1 MSYLIGKMSNLNI
14 DIPLYGEQK
23 TILADWLTTDKHNID
38 IVPVGSGKTFL
49 ASIALPIFASDPR
62 YHKGK
67 DIIYS
72 APTGAMIKSL
82 IWESLKQSCI
92 KYFGLVDGKDI
103 NNSELTIKFPNGVF
117 IRCKSAEQRENLRG
131 LNVGCWVADEAAL
144 YTQDTL
150 QEITNRLRPKVGQPD
165 TFGKLIVISTPNG
178 NGPMYD
184 LYQAALK
191 NPEKYI
197 VRHFNYLQMRS
208 GNRTFIEE
216 QKRILSPLKFAQ
228 DYMCSF
234 DQIADQFFYTWNKHK
249 YTVDTIQDR
258 GGDLYTFHDF
268 NKRRMTAIVAQVTN
282 PGKQDGKI
290 EVLKSYAINDCST
303 EGIAEAIRN
312 DFPRRRINSIIDMSG
327 TQVNRDTTSPFGI
340 TDRIILEKYGFSI
353 VNNRNSNPLIAD
365 TDNTSN
371 SFINRGG
378 LVVRKDDRDLL
389 DALGTYHF
397 EDGSRKKLVKYT
409 EQAYAHIDGLGD
421 CIRYGIHHLFPIQ
434 HVNAGPNYVTDDP
447 RFNKRPGIEHM
458 PYSPLFPGGPTWDE
472 IINNSNEGNED
483 YVSW

>member
-1 MSYLIGKMSNLNI
+1 MNQLSTE
-14 DIPLYGEQK
+14 IPLYGEQK
-23 TILADWLTTDKHNID
+23 TILADWLTTDLHSID

-82 IWESLKQSCI
+82 IWEPLKQSCM

-103 NNSELTIKFPNGVF
+103 NNSELTIKFPGGVF
-117 IRCKSAEQRENLRG
+117 IRCKSAEMRENLRG
-131 LNVGCWVADEAAL
+131 LNVGVWVADEAAL

-165 TFGKLIVISTPNG
+165 TFGRLIVISTPNG
-178 NGPMYD
+178 NGPLYD
-184 LYQAALK
+184 LFRFALDK
-191 NPEKYI
+191 PEKYI

-208 GNRTFIEE
+208 GNRNFIEE
-216 QKRILSPLKFAQ
+216 QKRIISPLKFQQ
-228 DYMCSF
+228 DYMCSWENVEN
-234 DQIADQFFYTWNKHK
+234 QFFYTWNKHK
-249 YTVDTIQDR
+249 YCVDKITDNY
-258 GGDLYTFHDF
+258 GDLYSFHDF
-268 NKRRMTAIVAQVTN
+268 NKRRMTAVIAQVKN
-282 PGKQDGKI
+282 PGKLDGRI

-303 EGIAEAIRN
+303 EGIAQAIRI

-327 TQVNRDTTSPFGI
+327 TQLNRDTTSPFGI
-340 TDRIILEKYGFSI
+340 TDRILLEKYGFTI

-378 LVVRKDDRDLL
+378 LVVQPDDKILL
-389 DALGTYHF
+389 EALGTYHF

-409 EQAYAHIDGLGD
+409 EQTYAHIDGLGD
-421 CIRYGIHHLFPIQ
+421 CVRYGIHHLFPIN
-434 HVNAGPNYVTDDP
+434 HNDNVMMPDYLTNDSK
-447 RFNKRPGIEHM
+447 FHSRPGAEHL
-458 PYSPLFPGGPTWDE
+458 PVSPLYPGGPTWE
-472 IINNSNEGNED
+472 QLMNANNENSED

>member
-1 MSYLIGKMSNLNI
+1 MTQRNI

-23 TILADWLTTDKHNID
+23 TILADWLTTDKHCID

-62 YHKGK
+62 FHKGK

-82 IWESLKQSCI
+82 IWEPLKQSCM
-92 KYFGLVDGKDI
+92 KYFGLEDQKHI
-103 NNSELTIKFPNGVF
+103 NNSELIIKFPDGVF

-131 LNVGCWVADEAAL
+131 LNVGAWIADEAAL

-165 TFGKLIVISTPNG
+165 TFGRLIVISTPNG
-178 NGPMYD
+178 NGPLYD
-184 LYQAALK
+184 LYTAALK
-191 NPEKYI
+191 NPDRYI
-197 VRHFNYLQMRS
+197 VRHLNYLQMRS
-208 GNRTFIEE
+208 GNRQFIEE

-234 DQIADQFFYTWNKHK
+234 ENVENQFFYTWNKHK
-249 YTVDTIQDR
+249 YCVDEIKDR
-258 GGDLYTFHDF
+258 GGDLYHFADF
-268 NKRRMTAIVAQVTN
+268 NKRKMCAVIAQVTN
-282 PGKQDGKI
+282 PGKPDGRI
-290 EVLKSYAINDCST
+290 EVLKSYAINDCGT
-303 EGIAEAIRN
+303 EGIAQAIRN
-312 DFPRRRINSIIDMSG
+312 DFPRRRINSVIDMSG

-340 TDRIILEKYGFSI
+340 TDRIILEKFGFTI

-371 SFINRGG
+371 AFINRGG
-378 LVVRKDDRDLL
+378 LVVHKEDKDLIE
-389 DALGTYHF
+389 ALNTYHF
-397 EDGSRKKLVKYT
+397 EDGTRKKLVKYT

-434 HVNAGPNYVTDDP
+434 HEDTSNGMPEYITSDQ
-447 RFNKRPGIEHM
+447 RYHRRPGGEHM
-458 PYSPLFPGGPTWDE
+458 PYSPIYQGGPTWEE
-472 IINNSNEGNED
+472 IIKGTTENDD
-483 YVSW
+483 YVTW

>member
-1 MSYLIGKMSNLNI
+1 MNNQSNI

-23 TILADWLTTDKHNID
+23 TILADWLTTDKHCID

-67 DIIYS
+67 DVIYS

-82 IWESLKQSCI
+82 IWEPLKQSCM
-92 KYFGLVDGKDI
+92 KYFGLIDGKDI
-103 NNSELTIKFPNGVF
+103 NNSELTIKFPGGVF
-117 IRCKSAEQRENLRG
+117 IRCKSAEMRENLRG
-131 LNVGCWVADEAAL
+131 LNVGVWIADEAAL

-165 TFGKLIVISTPNG
+165 TFGRLIVISTPNG
-178 NGPMYD
+178 NGPLYD
-184 LYQAALK
+184 LFQTASSMQ
-191 NPEKYI
+191 ERYI
-197 VRHFNYLQMRS
+197 VRHLNYLQMRS
-208 GNRTFIEE
+208 GNKQFIEE

-228 DYMCSF
+228 DYMCSW
-234 DQIADQFFYTWNKHK
+234 DQVENQFFYTWNKHK
-249 YTVDTIQDR
+249 YCSPIQDR
-258 GGDLYTFHDF
+258 GGDLYTLHDF
-268 NKRRMTAIVAQVTN
+268 NKRRMTAVVVQVIN
-282 PGKQDGKI
+282 PYKPDGKM

-303 EGIAEAIRN
+303 EGIAQAIRN

-327 TQVNRDTTSPFGI
+327 TQVNRDTTSPFGV
-340 TDRIILEKYGFSI
+340 TDRIILEKYGFTI
-353 VNNRNSNPLIAD
+353 INNKNSNPLIAD

-378 LVVRKDDRDLL
+378 LVVSPDDKLL
-389 DALGTYHF
+389 LEALGTYHF

-421 CIRYGIHHLFPIQ
+421 CIRYGIHHLFPIM
-434 HVNAGPNYVTDDP
+434 HENTGPDYITSDS
-447 RFNKRPGIEHM
+447 RSTKRPGHEHL
-458 PYSPLFPGGPTWDE
+458 PYSPLYPGGPSWE
-472 IINNSNEGNED
+472 ELMNENLNGSDD
-483 YVSW
+483 YVTY